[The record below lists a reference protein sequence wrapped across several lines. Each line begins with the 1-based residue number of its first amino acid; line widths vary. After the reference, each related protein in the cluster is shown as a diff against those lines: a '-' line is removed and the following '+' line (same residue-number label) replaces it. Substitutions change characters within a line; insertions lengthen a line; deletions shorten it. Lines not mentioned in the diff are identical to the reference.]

1 MKEFQK
7 RMIKEKE
14 DLVGKIKKA
23 KIAILDP
30 PYDSDA
36 EGIRMLAEQVK
47 AMESYLYW
55 LNERIKHEGLNE
67 K

>member
-1 MKEFQK
+1 MQEFLK
-7 RMIKEKE
+7 RMYTEKD

-23 KIAILDP
+23 KKAVLNP
-30 PYDSDA
+30 PFGSDT

-47 AMESYLYW
+47 AMENYLYW
-55 LNERIKHEGLNE
+55 LDERIKHEVN